1 MTDKPRR
8 FLTILIEF
16 SIPLLLG
23 VVAALIAANT
33 VNDAYEHLLHA
44 SWGGIQILGHD
55 LNLHFFANEIFMV
68 FFFGIAAKEIT
79 ESVLPGGSLNPPRKA
94 LNPLMATLGGVIGPV
109 AVFFAGLWLCF
120 EMGIYAEGDWALVSR
135 GWGIPTATD
144 IALAWLCAR
153 FVFGKGHPA
162 IDFLLLLSI
171 ADDAIGLVIIAVYYG
186 DPTTPVRPEFLGLI
200 AIAMVVAFAL
210 RKFNVRSFWAY
221 IAVAGPTAWSG
232 LMLANLHP
240 ALALCFVVPFMPA
253 PRRDTGLFRAEDEV
267 DRMGQELAGDLKIE
281 PSTLHRFERS
291 LKVPVDLGLFLFAFT
306 QAGVQFADIGPMSWL
321 VFGSLVVGKVVG
333 ISLMGMLA
341 MKLGAPLPNGMD
353 FRDLLM
359 ASLIAALGLTVALFV
374 ATAAFSEPGLQ
385 GQAKMG
391 ALFSGLVGVVA
402 ILLGRVL
409 GMGNKSSG

>member
-1 MTDKPRR
+1 MPRR

-33 VNDAYEHLLHA
+33 VNEAYEHLLHA
-44 SWGGIQILGHD
+44 PWSSIRIFGHA
-55 LNLHFFANEIFMV
+55 LTLHYVANEIFMV
-68 FFFGIAAKEIT
+68 FFFGIAVKEIT

-94 LNPLMATLGGVIGPV
+94 LNPLMATLGGVAGPV

-162 IDFLLLLSI
+162 VDFLLLLAI
-171 ADDAIGLVIIAVYYG
+171 ADDAIGLVIIAVFYG
-186 DPTTPVRPEFLGLI
+186 DPTMPVHPGFLGLI
-200 AIAMVVAFAL
+200 AVAMAVAFAL
-210 RKFNVRSFWAY
+210 RKFGVRNFWAY
-221 IAVAGPTAWSG
+221 IALAGPIAWSG
-232 LMLANLHP
+232 LTLANLHP

-267 DRMGQELAGDLKIE
+267 ERMGEELASDLKVE
-281 PSTLHRFERS
+281 SSTLHDFEHS

-306 QAGVQFADIGPMSWL
+306 QAGVPFAHVGPMSWL
-321 VFGSLVVGKVVG
+321 IFGSLLAGKVVG
-333 ISLMGMLA
+333 ISLMGLLA
-341 MKLGAPLPNGMD
+341 VKLGAPLPNGMTV
-353 FRDLLM
+353 RDLLM
-359 ASLIAALGLTVALFV
+359 ASLIAAVGLTVALFIS
-374 ATAAFSEPGLQ
+374 TAAFSEPDLR

-391 ALFSGLVGVVA
+391 ALFSSFVGVAA
-402 ILLGRVL
+402 ILLGRAL
-409 GMGNKSSG
+409 SMNNKSSG